1 MKSRT
6 VCLATTLFVCL
17 VAWVGISSAS
27 AKIPD
32 SYKDIKLGM
41 HKAQVLQVL
50 DLLQKTPNHFS
61 FEDMGDEIGEIV
73 RGDDL
78 FRYATYRFNKQGE
91 LVEISLEMREIIGRE
106 KCIEKFNNQHGLQL
120 TPVCKVVEADNC
132 VEVRNNN
139 LIMKR
144 NSEKDTRAAAK

>member
-1 MKSRT
+1 MKMRT
-6 VCLATTLFVCL
+6 AFLAITVLVCLA
-17 VAWVGISSAS
+17 ASAGISSAS

-41 HKAQVLQVL
+41 SKTQVL

-78 FRYATYRFNKQGE
+78 FRYATYRFNKEGE

-106 KCIEKFNNQHGLQL
+106 KCLETFNRQHGLQL
-120 TPVCKVVEADNC
+120 TPLCKVVESDNC
-132 VEVRNNN
+132 VEVRDNN

-144 NSEKDTRAAAK
+144 NPEKDARAAAK